1 VISNYIDI
9 KFQSSCHRV
18 YTVKPIRSGKQYF
31 CLTLWVWFWE
41 SLIQVRNY
49 PFSENNT
56 HVQQ

>member
-9 KFQSSCHRV
+9 KFQSSGHRV
-18 YTVKPIRSGKQYF
+18 STVKPIRCGKQYF